1 MNQQQ
6 HMTETDARSLKD
18 GLLVF
23 ADRMKAAMDLPF
35 EEKRRAVAAA
45 AHWLHGFIE
54 FDINEWR
61 ISLREKAAIKT
72 PVPTEPVRDEEHRKL
87 SLLAR
92 HAADEHWE
100 GPFVVNEYMA
110 LPGDVRAFIA
120 QEQMR
125 GICCAGRES
134 RELAENDAQGLN
146 VAFRWGIEVGEHK
159 AHNP

>member
-1 MNQQQ
+1 MTQQQ
-6 HMTETDARSLKD
+6 HMTETEARSLKD

-35 EEKRRAVAAA
+35 EEKRREVAAA

-61 ISLREKAAIKT
+61 LSLREKAAHSAA
-72 PVPTEPVRDEEHRKL
+72 PARDEV
-87 SLLAR
+87 LLAK
-92 HAADEHWE
+92 HAAMEEWQ

-120 QEQMR
+120 QEQTR

-134 RELAENDAQGLN
+134 RELAEQDAQGLN
-146 VAFRWGIEVGEHK
+146 AAFRFGIEVGEHK
-159 AHNP
+159 AHNR

>member
-1 MNQQQ
+1 MDRQQ
-6 HMTETDARSLKD
+6 HMTETEARSLKD

-23 ADRMKAAMDLPF
+23 ADRMKVAMDLPF
-35 EEKRRAVAAA
+35 EERRREVAAA
-45 AHWLHGFIE
+45 ANWLHGFIE

-61 ISLREKAAIKT
+61 LSLREKAAHSV
-72 PVPTEPVRDEEHRKL
+72 VPARDEVRSKL
-87 SLLAR
+87 DLLAK
-92 HAADEHWE
+92 HAAMEGWL

-120 QEQMR
+120 QEQTR

-134 RELAENDAQGLN
+134 RELAEHDAQGLN
-146 VAFRWGIEVGEHK
+146 AAFRWGLDVGEHK

>member
-1 MNQQQ
+1 MDRQQ
-6 HMTETDARSLKD
+6 HMTETEARSLKD

-23 ADRMKAAMDLPF
+23 ADRMKAAMNLPF
-35 EEKRRAVAAA
+35 EERRRAVAAA
-45 AHWLHGFIE
+45 ANWLHGFIE

-61 ISLREKAAIKT
+61 LSLREKAASKV

-87 SLLAR
+87 SLLAK
-92 HAADEHWE
+92 HAMMEGWQ

-110 LPGDVRAFIA
+110 LPGDVRAFVA

-134 RELAENDAQGLN
+134 RELAEHDAQGLN
-146 VAFRWGIEVGEHK
+146 AAFRFGLDVGEHK
-159 AHNP
+159 AHNR

>member
-1 MNQQQ
+1 MDQQQ
-6 HMTETDARSLKD
+6 HKTETEARSLKD

-35 EEKRRAVAAA
+35 EERRKETAAA
-45 AHWLHGFIE
+45 AHWLHGLIE

-61 ISLREKAAIKT
+61 LSLREKAAHSVA
-72 PVPTEPVRDEEHRKL
+72 PARHEVRSNLD
-87 SLLAR
+87 LLAK
-92 HAADEHWE
+92 HAAMEGWQ

-120 QEQMR
+120 QEQTR

-134 RELAENDAQGLN
+134 RELAEQDAQGLN
-146 VAFRWGIEVGEHK
+146 AAFRFGLDVGARK
-159 AHNP
+159 AHNR